1 MNRLALPL
9 PLLTAVFLGIV
20 VLLPSPAAD
29 VNPSPSSLAP
39 GQRCFELRTYY
50 THPGKLEDL
59 HKRFREHTN
68 GLFVKH
74 GMTLI
79 GYWAPDDKPE
89 VLIYLLAYPSREARE
104 ESWKAFMDDPEWK
117 KAYEESHKD
126 GPILMKVES
135 EILQAT
141 DYSPLQ

>member
-1 MNRLALPL
+1 MNRLAPPL
-9 PLLTAVFLGIV
+9 FAAVFLGIAG
-20 VLLPSPAAD
+20 VLPTFFAD
-29 VNPSPSSLAP
+29 VNASSSSLAP

-68 GLFVKH
+68 ALFVKH
-74 GMTLI
+74 GMTLV
-79 GYWAPDDKPE
+79 GYWTPDDKPE

-104 ESWKAFMDDPEWK
+104 KAWKGFMEDPVWK

-126 GPILMKVES
+126 GPIVMKVES
-135 EILQAT
+135 EFLQAT